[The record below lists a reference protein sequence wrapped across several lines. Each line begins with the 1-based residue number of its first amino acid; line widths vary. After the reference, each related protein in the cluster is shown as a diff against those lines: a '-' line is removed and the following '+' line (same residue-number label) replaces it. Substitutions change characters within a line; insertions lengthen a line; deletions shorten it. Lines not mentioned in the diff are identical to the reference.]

1 MHIIDIKDEMTKETF
16 SKRRKKMTI
25 RVIDCIGDRA
35 TDMKQGDQIYDLII
49 DGFHKGEVVHVDFA
63 GMKTILSTFLNNAVG
78 TLYKDYTSEYLNKN
92 LKIDNLCD
100 DDLFIL
106 RRVAQRAKD
115 FYSNP
120 QLITKVLDTEYCE
133 KAKKYVDYKH

>member
-120 QLITKVLDTEYCE
+120 QLITKVLDTEY
-133 KAKKYVDYKH
+133 

>member
-1 MHIIDIKDEMTKETF
+1 MTKETF

-120 QLITKVLDTEYCE
+120 QLITKVLDTEY
-133 KAKKYVDYKH
+133 

>member
-78 TLYKDYTSEYLNKN
+78 TLYKDYTSEYLDKN

-120 QLITKVLDTEYCE
+120 QLITKVLDTEY
-133 KAKKYVDYKH
+133 